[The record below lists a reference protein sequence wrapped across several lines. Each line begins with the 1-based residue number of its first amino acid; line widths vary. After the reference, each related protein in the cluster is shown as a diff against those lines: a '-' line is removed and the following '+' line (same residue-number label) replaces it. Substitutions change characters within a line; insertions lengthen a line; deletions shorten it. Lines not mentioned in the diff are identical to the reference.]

1 MTGIIILN
9 VILLILLY
17 LLTVLIVIPRM
28 TERRLETYQN
38 RLINRQ
44 YEEIR
49 SSYKEMRAFRHDYRN
64 HMQALKVYVENGEL
78 EKCRDYILQMD
89 QDLHDVDQMV
99 RSGNAMADAIINSKL
114 SLAREKNI
122 RLNTTLKIPEKL
134 PLSDTEFCAVFGNL
148 MDNAIEACEK
158 IADREKR
165 FIRIY
170 IGVFKKQFYISVT
183 NATAGTKRVTAYLTG
198 KGGEHGFGLYRID
211 AIVRKHGGYLNRKN
225 EPGVFATEVLLPF
238 VI

>member
-1 MTGIIILN
+1 MTKIIVIV

-17 LLTVLIVIPRM
+17 VLTVSAVIPKM
-28 TERRLETYQN
+28 IERKLETYQN

-64 HMQALKVYVENGEL
+64 HMQALKVYIENGEM

-89 QDLHDVDQMV
+89 QDLNDVDQMV
-99 RSGNAMADAIINSKL
+99 KSGNAMADAIINSKL

-122 RLNTTLKIPEKL
+122 KLNTTLKIPEKL
-134 PLSDTEFCAVFGNL
+134 PLSDMEFCAVFGNL

-158 IADREKR
+158 IADREER

-170 IGVFKKQFYISVT
+170 IGTFKKQFYISIT
-183 NATAGTKRVTAYLTG
+183 NATAKTKRVTTYATG

-211 AIVRKHGGYLNRKN
+211 TIVKKHGGYLNRKN